1 MSTII
6 LAADHAGFEMKE
18 HVKRFL
24 EKSEH
29 IVKDVGAYTL
39 DLDDD
44 YPKYMRL
51 AAEMFLT
58 APDAFGIVFGGSGQG
73 EAIVLNR
80 SQGIR
85 AIVYAGSNPDIAKVG
100 REHNDANVLSV
111 GARFLSVAQVEV
123 AVEVFL
129 STAFSDEERHRRRIK
144 QIDSA

>member
-6 LAADHAGFEMKE
+6 LATDHAGFEMKE

-24 EKSEH
+24 EKNGH
-29 IVKDVGAYTL
+29 AVKDVGAHTL
-39 DLDDD
+39 DPDDD

-51 AAEMFLT
+51 AAEMLLKT
-58 APDAFGIVFGGSGQG
+58 PDVSGVVFGGSGQG

-80 SQGIR
+80 MKGIR

-129 STAFSDEERHRRRIK
+129 STAFSGEERHERRIG